1 MGACQPDMR
10 VLAARF
16 PDDALAREART
27 RLLAELALEAN
38 EVGVEP
44 LAEPGDAGAR
54 VVLAG
59 QFQEDVVGAARR
71 VVEQLGGT
79 VMLDIDATV
88 TNA

>member
-1 MGACQPDMR
+1 MR

-38 EVGVEP
+38 QVGVEP
-44 LAEPGDAGAR
+44 LAEPGDGAGAR
-54 VVLAG
+54 AVLAG

-79 VMLDIDATV
+79 VMLDIDATG